1 MSLTLAAL
9 FWALATLAVY
19 GGARTLN
26 QRLRRWWTS
35 PLLVTWVACGLLIVA
50 FRASYAEYLS
60 GTHWLVMLLGPATV
74 SFAIPIHRNRSVIRR
89 NWAILSVG
97 VVTGCV
103 LAVASAWFLANF
115 LDLPPTMRASLVPR
129 SITTPL
135 AMTTSA
141 QLGGVP
147 ELTAT
152 FTAITGLFGAAIGD
166 LLLAL
171 LPLRS
176 SFSRGALFG
185 MGAHGA
191 GVAKAR
197 EIGQE
202 EGAIAGLIMILA
214 GLVTVVGVS
223 LVTAFW

>member
-1 MSLTLAAL
+1 MNLTLTAF
-9 FWALATLAVY
+9 FWALVTLAIY
-19 GGARTLN
+19 AGARLLSK
-26 QRLRRWWTS
+26 RLPRWWTS
-35 PLLVTWVACGLLIVA
+35 PLLVTWVACGTLIVA
-50 FRASYAEYLS
+50 FRSTYAEYLS
-60 GTHWLVMLLGPATV
+60 GTHWLMMLLGPATV
-74 SFAIPIHRNRSVIRR
+74 SFAIPIHRNRAVILR
-89 NWAILSVG
+89 NWAILTVG
-97 VVTGCV
+97 VLSGC
-103 LAVASAWFLANF
+103 LIAVVSAWFMATF
-115 LDLPPTMRASLVPR
+115 LDLPADLRASLVPR

-135 AMTTSA
+135 AMASSA

-152 FTAITGLFGAAIGD
+152 FTAITGLFGAAVGD
-166 LLLAL
+166 LLLTL

-176 SFSRGALFG
+176 SFARGALFG

-191 GVAKAR
+191 GVARAR
-197 EIGQE
+197 QIGQE